1 MGKEKK
7 IEKIDE
13 SFLLYVRYIHTRTFK
28 YHFHRYTYM
37 ARDKKSEN
45 PIKNIMPKKSHS
57 LYLGLATPGIL
68 HEISDQKKQ

>member
-1 MGKEKK
+1 
-7 IEKIDE
+7 
-13 SFLLYVRYIHTRTFK
+13 
-28 YHFHRYTYM
+28 M

-68 HEISDQKKQ
+68 HEISDQKKQWLDSV